1 MAEALLKKPN
11 INITINKN
19 LQTLGNSLSQ
29 HIRETITPPTGYVI
43 YVGKMK
49 ETDEQVDFFHFQ
61 WAYSF
66 IDVQSAYIMTKELLT
81 DVNYSNNLN
90 QFIDCQD
97 GFKTS
102 IELIFPLLECIRVH
116 YNSPKVIFYNDI
128 DTKIYLK
135 L

>member
-1 MAEALLKKPN
+1 MAEALLEQSNFN
-11 INITINKN
+11 ININKD
-19 LQTLGNSLSQ
+19 LQSLGYSLSQ

-49 ETDEQVDFFHFQ
+49 DTHEHEDFFHFQ

-66 IDVQSAYIMTKELLT
+66 IDVKSAYIMTKDFLN